1 MGVSSSLS
9 GHHPSRK
16 RRLAQDGLAGRLQI
30 SASLDDMTLTP
41 SSSVSDA
48 GRPTFALGSQQTPA
62 LPSKPGKFI
71 SGLASTAATALFG
84 GEGPFRVT
92 PDDEVAWRLA
102 KPNAT
107 LGERPTLQYEVDV
120 QNGTVQRVIGTTPRI
135 GDSLLNAVSLGLKPT
150 GEGLGAFFGG
160 LSVAGN
166 DNLSLGIQYQGALD
180 AGGASPSVPAA
191 LLMTGAPGLKF
202 GPAAEGKTV
211 TVFRVEGAGNQRLF
225 IDADGNVAIPEV
237 LANKGRGAE
246 RNLYLN
252 FGDGARAQE
261 FLQQRLQQ
269 FPDNTIKTF
278 QVPKSFADELRATA
292 VKEVDRPFNPS
303 SPVIA
308 DPTKAANQYGL
319 SQQQIQQLRNAIIPG
334 TGLQIRGVN

>member
-1 MGVSSSLS
+1 
-9 GHHPSRK
+9 
-16 RRLAQDGLAGRLQI
+16 
-30 SASLDDMTLTP
+30 
-41 SSSVSDA
+41 
-48 GRPTFALGSQQTPA
+48 
-62 LPSKPGKFI
+62 
-71 SGLASTAATALFG
+71 
-84 GEGPFRVT
+84 
-92 PDDEVAWRLA
+92 
-102 KPNAT
+102 
-107 LGERPTLQYEVDV
+107 
-120 QNGTVQRVIGTTPRI
+120 
-135 GDSLLNAVSLGLKPT
+135 
-150 GEGLGAFFGG
+150 
-160 LSVAGN
+160 
-166 DNLSLGIQYQGALD
+166 
-180 AGGASPSVPAA
+180 VPAA

-269 FPDNTIKTF
+269 FRDNTIKTF